1 MRIRTRNARSWRRD
15 YPLIVPSHTAY
26 DWNFITRHADCGE
39 AERVAV
45 KVFSKIRRLE
55 SG

>member
-26 DWNFITRHADCGE
+26 DWNFITRHADFAE
-39 AERVAV
+39 AKLVAV
-45 KVFSKIRRLE
+45 KVFGKIRRLE
-55 SG
+55 TG